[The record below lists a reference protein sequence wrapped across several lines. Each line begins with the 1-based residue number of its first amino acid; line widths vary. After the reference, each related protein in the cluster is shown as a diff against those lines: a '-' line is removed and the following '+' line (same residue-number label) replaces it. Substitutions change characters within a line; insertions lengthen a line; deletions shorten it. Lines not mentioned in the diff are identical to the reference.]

1 MEEKIF
7 EYEKMKYK
15 YNIDKKFPKKNNE
28 KNVITFENKL
38 KTIKNNLIEDIDKCN
53 LKKAKDVIII
63 IDFNTYNS
71 NDDNIEQNNFNK
83 IDSFI
88 EQTKIILDEYLS
100 NNDEIGIFIYKEQ
113 YHIICPFKT
122 KNKIDIIS
130 FSNDLIYQK
139 NKIFHIYETENS
151 EKDENNDGS
160 IYDLNNFSS
169 KGSEE
174 NSIKGVENN
183 KSNNFTIIKDL
194 INTINYTQTYL
205 NIKQSDQNEKYII
218 LFTDLFDTYSIT
230 NENIEKIFD
239 MINENG
245 EIIFLLVGKKS
256 NFENNEDKILKEIIS
271 NKFNEK
277 SEIIYYENMK
287 KIKIILSNN
296 IEIKD
301 EIIYP
306 NEIYKY

>member
-1 MEEKIF
+1 M
-7 EYEKMKYK
+7 
-15 YNIDKKFPKKNNE
+15 
-28 KNVITFENKL
+28 
-38 KTIKNNLIEDIDKCN
+38 
-53 LKKAKDVIII
+53 
-63 IDFNTYNS
+63 
-71 NDDNIEQNNFNK
+71 
-83 IDSFI
+83 
-88 EQTKIILDEYLS
+88 KIINL
-100 NNDEIGIFIYKEQ
+100 
-113 YHIICPFKT
+113 
-122 KNKIDIIS
+122 
-130 FSNDLIYQK
+130 
-139 NKIFHIYETENS
+139 
-151 EKDENNDGS
+151 
-160 IYDLNNFSS
+160 
-169 KGSEE
+169 
-174 NSIKGVENN
+174 
-183 KSNNFTIIKDL
+183 NFTIIKEL

-205 NIKQSDQNEKYII
+205 NIKQSNQNEKYII

-239 MINENG
+239 MLNEND

>member
-1 MEEKIF
+1 M
-7 EYEKMKYK
+7 
-15 YNIDKKFPKKNNE
+15 
-28 KNVITFENKL
+28 
-38 KTIKNNLIEDIDKCN
+38 
-53 LKKAKDVIII
+53 
-63 IDFNTYNS
+63 
-71 NDDNIEQNNFNK
+71 
-83 IDSFI
+83 
-88 EQTKIILDEYLS
+88 
-100 NNDEIGIFIYKEQ
+100 
-113 YHIICPFKT
+113 
-122 KNKIDIIS
+122 
-130 FSNDLIYQK
+130 
-139 NKIFHIYETENS
+139 
-151 EKDENNDGS
+151 
-160 IYDLNNFSS
+160 
-169 KGSEE
+169 
-174 NSIKGVENN
+174 
-183 KSNNFTIIKDL
+183 
-194 INTINYTQTYL
+194 

-230 NENIEKIFD
+230 NENIEKILD
-239 MINENG
+239 MLNENG